1 MALFEHR
8 TSPLLP
14 FARFCRR
21 QLAFAAYA
29 AVIILTSLGIG
40 TVGYHVF
47 EELNWLDSM
56 YSAAMILTGMGP
68 AMELKH
74 DSAKVFVTLYAI
86 FSAVVFLSASAL
98 LFTPLFHRLMH
109 ALHLDQE
116 QDEEGERGRC
126 VTTHSAQ
133 HLR

>member
-1 MALFEHR
+1 MFEHR
-8 TSPLLP
+8 SSPLLP
-14 FARFCRR
+14 FARFCQR

-40 TVGYHVF
+40 TLGYHVF
-47 EELNWLDSM
+47 EERNWLDSM

-74 DSAKVFVTLYAI
+74 DSAKVFVTVYAI

-109 ALHLDQE
+109 TLHLDQQEDE
-116 QDEEGERGRC
+116 QGEPKRP
-126 VTTHSAQ
+126 VTTQ
-133 HLR
+133 PPEHLR